1 MKRRSIEMSVEDVGT
16 PFSKT
21 KTTSVSE
28 FTVHEVDRAVRTIA
42 SHVSEGRFVPVTVS
56 SDTLVKAMDVTVLC
70 SVELS
75 NVVNWQSAVLEAA
88 HAWTVPETTSLTLS
102 STAANS

>member
-1 MKRRSIEMSVEDVGT
+1 MSLEDVGM

-21 KTTSVSE
+21 KATSVSE
-28 FTVHEVDRAVRTIA
+28 LTVHEVDRAVRTIA
-42 SHVSEGRFVPVTVS
+42 SQVSEGKFVPVIVS
-56 SDTLVKAMDVTVLC
+56 SVVLVKAMDDTVIC

-88 HAWTVPETTSLTLS
+88 HA
-102 STAANS
+102 